1 LVKWIIVLV
10 VGIAVILIGS
20 AGRIPFTDISLA
32 LSEEC
37 ANGSEYLLNKHRF
50 DATWMRMPRTDD
62 HHVRGMNEWTIN
74 DQSSGAM
81 WRFYEDTGEIITV
94 LGHC

>member
-32 LSEEC
+32 LSEETRLKQLK
-37 ANGSEYLLNKHRF
+37 NILLLFQGLKPF
-50 DATWMRMPRTDD
+50 L
-62 HHVRGMNEWTIN
+62 E
-74 DQSSGAM
+74 
-81 WRFYEDTGEIITV
+81 
-94 LGHC
+94 